1 MPNGE
6 EIKKIIINGVKT
18 VFKPILVLAIIVVL
32 LVSLFW
38 AVIDGVGSSISRIFS
53 DVVDNVKIS
62 GNNIEIDQEYLE
74 NAKEQLDLLG
84 INSTTLGLGNNEEY
98 LERFL
103 EAEIVTSFPYLGGDG
118 LQGAVYFE
126 RARIDGSTIQLK
138 YIEYNEFYSKVDNGD
153 SDINDYFTVDQDD
166 WTVHVM
172 KNDGNIEK
180 INYKN
185 MVEKFAM
192 PFEFPIYLAMVSQN
206 PQFALAVVKLVKESR
221 IVITIA
227 ESKTTTTTT
236 NTESYHQVVKVNGNV
251 TQSSDVQGE
260 PDVKVEET
268 YSSDVFLSRAQTW
281 ILNEVTDLNYD
292 ETPEDAEPVV
302 TPKTPSSTVSSQIV
316 GNDRVETTHSNITN
330 TTEVHR
336 DYQRWI
342 RGTTK
347 VIENTKNFI
356 NLILRDDNLINGQGL
371 VEIAKNCHDAVANA
385 KFTYGATSGGIPVDV
400 NTDSRI
406 DCSGYVSWVLYEA
419 GYTEMAGGQHTTANS
434 SLGAFGQEKGWEII
448 QNADDVQAGDICFY
462 RGSLNGSDP
471 GHVNICAGEQ
481 NGQKVFYDCGSTTVI
496 QTIDPITYDMST
508 FGYAFRPNDEIAQAL
523 NPQDKE
529 ELRDQIQ
536 GYIDAITEGTY
547 SVKVVNLDRTSDAV
561 TINNGR
567 VESNGLIKIFI
578 MATAYDEIRQGHLN
592 EGDISADLERMITAD
607 DNSAANSVLRAI
619 GNANKGLFS
628 GENEDEIQRGV
639 DVVNEYLRSNGY
651 NATKLEGELDQ
662 NEYEG
667 NEQTYTTVNNV
678 ATILQNIFN
687 GRCINEEYSE
697 KMMNLLRMQVITD
710 MIPST
715 IIVGEGETAN
725 KTGEQAD
732 TVQDAAIISTSNAN
746 YLIIVS
752 AKDVQNTDTAK
763 NNIREIAKIVNTYF
777 TQNGNVN
784 DNSDN
789 FEEDDEL
796 DIRMNGNRVCYKLT
810 SNQYQCPL
818 NNLVEGREMLFELLR
833 KSDKTQSHE
842 RLMRYLL
849 YLLTGNDYGVT
860 EFDFNEFLNGSF
872 SDVSGLYGNT
882 PQEKVW
888 WALINAGYSKEAAAG
903 VLGNIEAESGFN
915 EAAIE
920 GGSGIGF
927 GLCQWSY
934 GRRTQLEAYAA
945 SKGTSASDLDTQIE
959 FLLGEITPGGGANGY
974 ASYQLVTYNGY
985 SADDWKNASTPEDAA
1000 TAFCWSFERPGVPR
1014 MSVRTE
1020 AARRYY
1026 EQFKDATRPTGGG
1039 TTNLT
1044 QAADSVAKYLCD
1056 NNYTYRATDSTS
1068 YTFPIANNGKRTL
1081 SCSSFIQECLLQAGY
1096 SQAAGGEKLWARK
1109 DSSLSIRD
1117 FQNMGISVELI
1128 TDMNALQPGDIVQYT
1143 SMYHVVMVYSVSG
1156 SNVQIKGVPEVM
1168 NNNYGYDGVTRSV
1181 SYLQQNGC
1189 YALRIT
1195 N

>member
-6 EIKKIIINGVKT
+6 EIKKIIINGFKS
-18 VFKPILVLAIIVVL
+18 VFKPILVLAIIAIL

-38 AVIDGVGSSISRIFS
+38 AVIDGIGTAVSKIFS
-53 DVVDNVKIS
+53 DVIDHVEIS
-62 GNNIEIDQEYLE
+62 GNNLVINEDYLE
-74 NAKEQLDLLG
+74 DAKERLDMLG
-84 INSTTLGLGNNEEY
+84 IDSTTLGLGNNEEY

-138 YIEYNEFYSKVDNGD
+138 YIEYSEFYNKVNNGN
-153 SDINDYFTVDQDD
+153 SDINNYFTVDQND

-172 KNDGNIEK
+172 KNDGNVEK

-236 NTESYHQVVKVNGNV
+236 NTQSYHEVVKVNGDV
-251 TQSSDVQGE
+251 TSSRDVQLE
-260 PDVKVEET
+260 PDVNIEET
-268 YSSDVFLSRAQTW
+268 YSTEIFLSRAQTW
-281 ILNEVTDLNYD
+281 ILNEITDLNYD
-292 ETPEDAEPVV
+292 EHSEDDEPVI
-302 TPKTPSSTVSSQIV
+302 TGLTPSSTVSSQIV
-316 GNDRVETTHSNITN
+316 GEDRIETIQSNRTN

-342 RGTTK
+342 RGTTR
-347 VIENTKNFI
+347 VIENTDNFI

-371 VEIAKNCHDAVANA
+371 VEIAKSCHDAVANA

-406 DCSGYVSWVLYEA
+406 DCSGYISWVLYEA
-419 GYTEMAGGQHTTANS
+419 GYAEMEGGQHTTSNS
-434 SLGAFGQEKGWEII
+434 SLGAFGQEKGWQII
-448 QNADDVQAGDICFY
+448 ENANDVQAGDICFY
-462 RGSLNGSDP
+462 RGSIYGSDP
-471 GHVNICAGEQ
+471 GHVNICVGEQ
-481 NGQKVFYDCGSTTVI
+481 NGQKVFYDCGSTTAI

-547 SVKVVNLDRTSDAV
+547 SVKVVNLDKTSETV
-561 TINNGR
+561 TINNIR

-578 MATAYDEIRQGHLN
+578 MATAYDEVRQGHLN
-592 EGDISADLERMITAD
+592 EEDISADLERMITAD

-651 NATKLEGELDQ
+651 NSTKLEGELNQ
-662 NEYEG
+662 NEYER
-667 NEQTYTTVNNV
+667 NEQTYTNVNNV

-687 GRCINEEYSE
+687 GRCINKEYSE

-732 TVQDAAIISTSNAN
+732 IVQDAAIISTSNAN

-777 TQNGNVN
+777 AQNGNVN

-796 DIRMNGNRVCYKLT
+796 DIRMNGDRVCYKLT

-945 SKGTSASDLDTQIE
+945 SKGTSPSDINTQIE
-959 FLLGEITPGGGANGY
+959 FLIGEITPGGGANGY

-985 SADDWKNASTPEDAA
+985 SADDWRNASSPEDAA
-1000 TAFCWSFERPGVPR
+1000 IAFCWSFERPGVPR

-1026 EQFKDATRPTGGG
+1026 EQFKDAQQPSG
-1039 TTNLT
+1039 TTDAT
-1044 QAADSVAKYLCD
+1044 
-1056 NNYTYRATDSTS
+1056 ATDMQKKIVEIASSQNTFGEAQGWCQAWVADVYQNAGQSPRQSMACASEAANAWIVSTDK
-1068 YTFPIANNGKRTL
+1068 NNIPLGACVYGKAYVHSDGTRTM
-1081 SCSSFIQECLLQAGY
+1081 CSGHEAGHV
-1096 SQAAGGEKLWARK
+1096 
-1109 DSSLSIRD
+1109 
-1117 FQNMGISVELI
+1117 GIYIGNGQV
-1128 TDMNALQPGDIVQYT
+1128 A
-1143 SMYHVVMVYSVSG
+1143 
-1156 SNVQIKGVPEVM
+1156 SNVGGIQIQSLDSWAATYEWKGW
-1168 NNNYGYDGVTRSV
+1168 GW
-1181 SYLQQNGC
+1181 NGGID
-1189 YALRIT
+1189 YSK
-1195 N
+1195 